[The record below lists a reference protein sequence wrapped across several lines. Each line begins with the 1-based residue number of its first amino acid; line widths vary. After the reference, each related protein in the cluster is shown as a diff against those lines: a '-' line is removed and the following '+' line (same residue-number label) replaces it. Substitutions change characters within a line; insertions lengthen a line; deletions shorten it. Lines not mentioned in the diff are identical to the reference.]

1 LNLCLNAIQAQEKVP
16 NNRGWVRI
24 ESADAVDGVELT
36 VSDGGPGIPAAL
48 QGRLFE
54 PFQTTTPGG
63 LGLGLSISRE
73 ILSRFGATLDVDPD
87 QNEGGAVFRVAFKRG
102 GP

>member
-1 LNLCLNAIQAQEKVP
+1 
-16 NNRGWVRI
+16 
-24 ESADAVDGVELT
+24 
-36 VSDGGPGIPAAL
+36 L

-73 ILSRFGATLDVDPD
+73 ILARFGATLDVDPD
-87 QNEGGAVFRVAFKRG
+87 QKKGGAVFRVAFKRG
-102 GP
+102 NSTDREERFFRPAPACLGAG

>member
-1 LNLCLNAIQAQEKVP
+1 
-16 NNRGWVRI
+16 
-24 ESADAVDGVELT
+24 
-36 VSDGGPGIPAAL
+36 L

-73 ILSRFGATLDVDPD
+73 ILARFGATLDVDPD
-87 QNEGGAVFRVAFKRG
+87 QNEGGAVFRVVFKRG